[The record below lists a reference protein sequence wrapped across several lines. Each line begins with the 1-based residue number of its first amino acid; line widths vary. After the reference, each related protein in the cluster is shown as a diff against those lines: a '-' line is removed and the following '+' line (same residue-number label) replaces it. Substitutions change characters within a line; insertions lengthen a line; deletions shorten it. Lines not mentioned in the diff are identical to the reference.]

1 MGNDNEKL
9 ERDIITLLR
18 QGIDLPDETLFF
30 AESTY
35 GLSPSA
41 LGEAL
46 SDRHFEER
54 EVLLLLVLT
63 PGYSMREALEPLLS
77 EGVVP
82 IETCSQLINAVSSQ
96 IKTITLRPPSGEAF
110 VLDVGRDEIAYFVGK
125 LYLERAIDPSID
137 KALRRIFSAQTVI
150 GARLIMRC
158 RGDLFKP
165 SKRDFLVNFIDRCGA
180 WEENFIELFSLL
192 LTLVAEAADDGP
204 IEDYLLERKRCV
216 VETIKKIR
224 LFEEKRERYSMEF
237 LMMQRYPVPHESEEE
252 MLNQLYLLTTIS
264 ETILGLPPEPS
275 LRPGHIELGQYR
287 SAADIEKLIND
298 LSSR

>member
-9 ERDIITLLR
+9 ERGIITLLR

-46 SDRHFEER
+46 SDMHFEER

-77 EGVVP
+77 EVVVP
-82 IETCSQLINAVSSQ
+82 IGARSQLVNAVSSQ
-96 IKTITLRPPSGEAF
+96 IKTMTLRPPSGEAL
-110 VLDVGRDEIAYFVGK
+110 VLDVGRDEIAYFVDK
-125 LYLERAIDPSID
+125 LYLERAIDSSID
-137 KALRRIFSAQTVI
+137 KALRRIFSAETVI
-150 GARLIMRC
+150 GARLVLRC
-158 RGDLFKP
+158 RGDLFRH
-165 SKRDFLVNFIDRCGA
+165 SKRDFLVHFIDRCGA
-180 WEENFIELFSLL
+180 WEEHFIELFSLL
-192 LTLVAEAADDGP
+192 LNLVAEAVEDGP
-204 IEDYLLERKRCV
+204 IEDYLLERKRSV

-237 LMMQRYPVPHESEEE
+237 LMMQRYPVPHQSEEE
-252 MLNQLYLLTTIS
+252 MLNQLYLLTTIT

-275 LRPGHIELGQYR
+275 LRFDHKELGQYR
-287 SAADIEKLIND
+287 SAADIEQLIND